1 MTRRSSPTPITTD
14 PEHPV
19 TLPRT
24 ELDALL
30 AHRVGTRLDLDPG
43 SLARHLPLL
52 DEVVATTANGSALIS
67 DLAAYAEPSFAGEAF
82 AVRTDRVVVRLAR
95 SAVAEVVRTDADDGA
110 REPAGL
116 WMFGADGAAVHR
128 AHLVSGPAPTA
139 PDLMARV
146 PRAGRTGAVPPV
158 PPVLP
163 EPGELDQ
170 IGLLDAVLAD
180 DGDLLDRIARPA
192 FPVRGF
198 LPVVELLCL
207 LCEHGVPAGVAVPNR
222 GCLQASVGWVDHVE
236 TGDVVGVVSGAARF
250 AFGPA
255 EVDAARVVRTHGPH
269 GPMSTVLLTGD
280 DGRCLALL
288 GQLGLPPV
296 SAVTAWERMV
306 ADVFGGHGFGGRR
319 RPTG

>member
-1 MTRRSSPTPITTD
+1 M
-14 PEHPV
+14 

-30 AHRVGTRLDLDPG
+30 AHRVGTRLDLDPD

-67 DLAAYAEPSFAGEAF
+67 DLAAYAEPSFTGEAF
-82 AVRTDRVVVRLAR
+82 AVRTDRVTVRLAR
-95 SAVAEVVRTDADDGA
+95 SAVAALVRTDADDDA

-116 WMFGADGAAVHR
+116 WMFDADGTAVHR
-128 AHLVSGPAPTA
+128 AHLVSEPAPMVL
-139 PDLMARV
+139 DVMALA
-146 PRAGRTGAVPPV
+146 PRAERTETVPPE
-158 PPVLP
+158 LP
-163 EPGELDQ
+163 DPDELDQ
-170 IGLLDAVLAD
+170 IGLLDAILAD

-192 FPVRGF
+192 FPVGGF

-207 LCEHGVPAGVAVPNR
+207 LCEQGVPVGMAVPNR

-236 TGDVVGVVSGAARF
+236 TGDVVGVVSGPAQF

-255 EVDAARVVRTHGPH
+255 DVDAARVVRTHGPH

-306 ADVFGGHGFGGRR
+306 ADIFGGRGFGGRGFGGR
-319 RPTG
+319 GRPTG